1 MQDAAAVA
9 TTATT
14 TVGDLLDRA
23 LELRALREVAA
34 AATRAPAA
42 GREALREVGARLEN
56 LAAEVVQ
63 VRGKDELA
71 RAPAQREAAA
81 GRHYRG
87 LAAASAALAE
97 SIRAKRAELETAAL
111 QVEELQRAI
120 AMREAFLADPANARA
135 LSYTA
140 AGSSRPLLGGGGGG
154 GDPYDDLYDYYSEE
168 EEEGTAAG
176 SAPSRAPSGGEP
188 QRAGTSD
195 QLVLRDLYR
204 TGSKSGSSK
213 GPSRQPSSAAAGSG
227 GGAPAAAAGG
237 VLKSGSGG
245 GAVEPPQRKA
255 SVGFADE
262 GPEGARV
269 VRRRSSLPAVVG
281 ATGAM
286 LGLQAGAR
294 RRSSCSDVPSAAAA
308 SAKLG
313 GGRPAPVAA
322 PRSPM
327 KAGGTGGGL
336 YAGGSPDGRQSSC
349 SSLASLQV

>member
-1 MQDAAAVA
+1 MNDAAQVA
-9 TTATT
+9 KSTTT

-34 AATRAPAA
+34 AATRAPQA

-97 SIRAKRAELETAAL
+97 RIRAKRAELETAAL

-140 AGSSRPLLGGGGGG
+140 SGSSRALLGPGGGGGGGG

-168 EEEGTAAG
+168 EEEAEGTAAG

-213 GPSRQPSSAAAGSG
+213 GPSRQPSAAAAASGSCGDAAG
-227 GGAPAAAAGG
+227 GGAPGPG
-237 VLKSGSGG
+237 GG
-245 GAVEPPQRKA
+245 GART
-255 SVGFADE
+255 SRR
-262 GPEGARV
+262 AR
-269 VRRRSSLPAVVG
+269 G
-281 ATGAM
+281 T
-286 LGLQAGAR
+286 
-294 RRSSCSDVPSAAAA
+294 A
-308 SAKLG
+308 SASATCTKT
-313 GGRPAPVAA
+313 
-322 PRSPM
+322 S
-327 KAGGTGGGL
+327 
-336 YAGGSPDGRQSSC
+336 GSPSMHGWVN
-349 SSLASLQV
+349 AKI

>member
-1 MQDAAAVA
+1 MPDDAAPVA
-9 TTATT
+9 KST

-34 AATRAPAA
+34 AATRAPHA
-42 GREALREVGARLEN
+42 GREALREVGARLGN

-97 SIRAKRAELETAAL
+97 RIRAKRAELETAAL

-140 AGSSRPLLGGGGGG
+140 SGSSRALLGGDGGG

-168 EEEGTAAG
+168 EEEAEGTG

-213 GPSRQPSSAAAGSG
+213 GPSRQPSAAVAASS
-227 GGAPAAAAGG
+227 GGAPAAAAG

-245 GAVEPPQRKA
+245 GAAEPPQRKA

-308 SAKLG
+308 SATIG

-336 YAGGSPDGRQSSC
+336 YAGESPDGRMSSC

>member
-1 MQDAAAVA
+1 MEPGESTAELLAAAEHKANSTVRVTSRPMDDAAQVA
-9 TTATT
+9 KPPRPQSATSPTARST
-14 TVGDLLDRA
+14 A
-23 LELRALREVAA
+23 AREAA
-34 AATRAPAA
+34 AGRTRAPQA
-42 GREALREVGARLEN
+42 GREALRRWARGSRTRR
-56 LAAEVVQ
+56 LAQ
-63 VRGKDELA
+63 VRGADGG
-71 RAPAQREAAA
+71 APAQREAA

-87 LAAASAALAE
+87 LAAASAALAGR
-97 SIRAKRAELETAAL
+97 SARRAELETAAL

-120 AMREAFLADPANARA
+120 ALREAFLADPANARA

-140 AGSSRPLLGGGGGG
+140 SGSLRALLGPGGGGGGG

-168 EEEGTAAG
+168 EEEAEGTAAG

-213 GPSRQPSSAAAGSG
+213 GPSRQPSAAVAASS
-227 GGAPAAAAGG
+227 GGAPAAAAG

-245 GAVEPPQRKA
+245 GAAEPPQRKA

-286 LGLQAGAR
+286 MGLQAGAR
-294 RRSSCSDVPSAAAA
+294 RRN
-308 SAKLG
+308 
-313 GGRPAPVAA
+313 
-322 PRSPM
+322 
-327 KAGGTGGGL
+327 
-336 YAGGSPDGRQSSC
+336 
-349 SSLASLQV
+349 SL